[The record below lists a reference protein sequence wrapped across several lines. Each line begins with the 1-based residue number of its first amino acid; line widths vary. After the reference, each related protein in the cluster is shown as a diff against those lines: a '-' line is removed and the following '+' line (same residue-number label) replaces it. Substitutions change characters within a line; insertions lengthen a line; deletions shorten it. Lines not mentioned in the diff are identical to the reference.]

1 MRVSKLRWV
10 SHSKSTILSV
20 DVQPNGYRF
29 ITGGADAYVR
39 IWNLM
44 PVISYDHEMDGEEDE
59 VMASE
64 EQKATEGTAVVD
76 EAGSAILTEKKTK
89 KQQSNASVNP
99 PEDSSMNGDDDSG
112 GI

>member
-1 MRVSKLRWV
+1 MRVSKVRWV

-44 PVISYDHEMDGEEDE
+44 PVICQDREAEGEDDDDEDE
-59 VMASE
+59 GSMIVGGDAAE
-64 EQKATEGTAVVD
+64 E
-76 EAGSAILTEKKTK
+76 
-89 KQQSNASVNP
+89 N
-99 PEDSSMNGDDDSG
+99 SSMPP
-112 GI
+112 

>member
-1 MRVSKLRWV
+1 MRVSKVRWV

-44 PVISYDHEMDGEEDE
+44 PVICQDREMEGEEDSDE
-59 VMASE
+59 GSMVVGGDLVENE
-64 EQKATEGTAVVD
+64 ENSSVAPSSTA
-76 EAGSAILTEKKTK
+76 
-89 KQQSNASVNP
+89 QQL
-99 PEDSSMNGDDDSG
+99 
-112 GI
+112 